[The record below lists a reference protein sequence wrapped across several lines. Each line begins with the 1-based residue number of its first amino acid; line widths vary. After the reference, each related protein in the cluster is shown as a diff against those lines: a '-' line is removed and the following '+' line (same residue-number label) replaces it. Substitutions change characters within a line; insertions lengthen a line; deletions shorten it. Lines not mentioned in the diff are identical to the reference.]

1 MRYTALAW
9 RGALSKGLLRR
20 FSGILTANAV
30 NNVVSFVILI
40 WSARAFGPELFG
52 VLALAISITTLF
64 WMLLD
69 FGASVALVRLYNTE
83 TSPCERARLV
93 REVLMLRVAILVLLV
108 PLAFALERSATW
120 LFPIV
125 EGHEGLIYLAFFS
138 SGLLSFWGTM
148 RSIEQASRRFVSFQ
162 RYTLA
167 YAALRSACAATVFLG
182 GFSSITTVFVS
193 LYTVPLAGLLI
204 LGWFTGYRSLLR
216 RPAGS
221 KDESPRKNLVPAALK
236 RVFAYGAWVA
246 VSTLCYTGLLRLP
259 QFFLAN
265 TGNARETGLYS
276 AALTFVAVFSLM
288 NDALR
293 TVILPDVSA
302 LKTTH
307 TRDEFRRRFV
317 RLGPTFFAVMIL
329 VLSVMVF
336 AQYFV
341 LGGNYRAS
349 IPIFLILGVAI
360 IISVYLGV
368 FNTLIHSYGV
378 PRLDATN
385 NLLRLAVL
393 ALFLWLVSPTVIVAS
408 LAFGAVLMAG
418 ELRVYSIIRRKD
430 A

>member
-1 MRYTALAW
+1 MRYAAFAW

-20 FSGILTANAV
+20 FSGILTANVV
-30 NNVVSFVILI
+30 NNIVSFAILVAA
-40 WSARAFGPELFG
+40 ARAFGPELFG

-64 WMLLD
+64 WILLD
-69 FGASVALVRLYNTE
+69 FGASVALVRFYNTE
-83 TSPCERARLV
+83 TSPHERAKLV
-93 REVLMLRVAILVLLV
+93 REVLMLRAAILVLLL
-108 PLAFALERSATW
+108 PLALALERATIW

-138 SGLLSFWGTM
+138 SGLLGFWGTM
-148 RSIEQASRRFVSFQ
+148 RSIEQASRRFVSFE

-167 YAALRSACAATVFLG
+167 YAGLRSACAVTVFLG

-193 LYTVPLAGLLI
+193 LYTVPLAGLLV

-216 RPAGS
+216 RPADG
-221 KDESPRKNLVPAALK
+221 KDEGPGKSPIPIALK

-246 VSTLCYTGLLRLP
+246 VSALCYTGLLRLP

-265 TGNARETGLYS
+265 GGNARETGLYS

-302 LKTTH
+302 LDTGH
-307 TRDEFRRRFV
+307 ARREFRERFA
-317 RLGPTFFAVMIL
+317 RLGPAFFAVMAL
-329 VLSVMVF
+329 VLSAMVF

-341 LGGNYRAS
+341 LGGDYRAS
-349 IPIFLILGVAI
+349 IPIFLILGVAVVT
-360 IISVYLGV
+360 SMYLGV
-368 FNTLIHSYGV
+368 FNTLIHSHGV

-385 NLLRLAVL
+385 NLLRFAVL
-393 ALFLWLVSPTVIVAS
+393 ALLLWLLSPTAIVAS
-408 LAFGAVLMAG
+408 LAFGAVLVAG
-418 ELRVYSIIRRKD
+418 ELRVYALIRSKET
-430 A
+430 